1 MTDVKQP
8 EGRKPVVENA
18 VLHTP
23 IVIESPCIRMV
34 GKDGS
39 VHVSCSHAAAL
50 AAPPSTAATPLREWM
65 EKAAT
70 KAIRQ
75 ACPHDTKPEA
85 WAVAI
90 VDSLLGSTAATPEGK

>member
-50 AAPPSTAATPLREWM
+50 AASVAREAKLREVMRRIGCCNVAWV
-65 EKAAT
+65 KAEAD
-70 KAIRQ
+70 A
-75 ACPHDTKPEA
+75 ALSAAPDLAAPEQ
-85 WAVAI
+85 
-90 VDSLLGSTAATPEGK
+90 P